1 MCRVKERAKQKP
13 EGEINYPKKH
23 RVIRVYRLD
32 EEGNEI
38 ILDGDGEEEILE
50 AEEESDTP
58 RKKRRK
64 SELY

>member
-1 MCRVKERAKQKP
+1 MCRVKEREKQKP

-64 SELY
+64 SELS